1 MRISH
6 CPRWLLGI
14 VLALQLGSGW
24 ADIIVAVPKDVLSDY
39 QKLLGTRNLDK
50 IRDYSGEG
58 SRRDTVELILF
69 QQALRLGGLND
80 VVRFS
85 AIDNYAR
92 SIIEVE
98 AAHATALGTTVW
110 AADIGKEKA
119 SLSVPTIRE
128 GEYQVGFYTLERNQK
143 VLQANFKQLQK
154 LTVISNTAW
163 KNDIQVLE
171 QLGISKV
178 ESAPTY
184 IQIVKML
191 NAGRG
196 DFMMASFKGK
206 SDLSVDVEGIRLLP
220 IKNMKIAMPGSR
232 HFLIA
237 NTAQGQQVLTALNKG
252 LTQLRKE
259 GRIRRAYT
267 DAGFFNQKVERWT
280 LLNPPKK

>member
-1 MRISH
+1 MRLPH
-6 CPRWLLGI
+6 RPRWLLG
-14 VLALQLGSGW
+14 VMLALQLGSCY

-39 QKLLGTRNLDK
+39 QKLVGTRNFND

-69 QQALRLGGLND
+69 QQALHLGGLNEA
-80 VVRFS
+80 VRFS

-98 AAHATALGTTVW
+98 AGHATALGTTVW

-119 SLSVPTIRE
+119 SLSAATIRE
-128 GEYQVGFYTLERNQK
+128 GEYQVGFYTPAHNQK
-143 VLQANFKQLQK
+143 AQQASFKQLQK

-171 QLGISKV
+171 QLGIAKI
-178 ESAPTY
+178 ESAPTF

-206 SDLSVDVEGIRLLP
+206 SDLSVEIDGIRLVP
-220 IKNMKIAMPGSR
+220 IQGMKIAMPGSR

-237 NTAQGQQVLTALNKG
+237 NTEQGQQVLIALNKG
-252 LTQLRKE
+252 LAQLRKE

-267 DAGFFNQKVERWT
+267 DAGFFNKQVERWT